1 MPMISSTNNSKT
13 TIKEIFDARYII
25 FQLARRDFLVRYK
38 QTSLGLLWAII
49 NPLVN
54 FILYTVVFG
63 LLVRIPTPDYS
74 APYSAVLVVGIIYWN
89 FFSTCMNSVS
99 DSLVNNMHLIKKV
112 YFPRIV
118 FGLSSTFVAVVDFVI
133 SFIFFIPI
141 LYILDIKIEF
151 YKLVL
156 ITPITMLTTV
166 LLAWGIGCFMSIL
179 KVKYKDFRHIIPLV
193 LQVLFFASPIV
204 YTSSLI
210 PVEYQTYY
218 QLNPISHVI
227 ELARYSFLGGSAMP
241 GITLTL
247 MMSLLVA
254 MLGGGYFVYNEG
266 KVGDLE

>member
-63 LLVRIPTPDYS
+63 LLVRVPTPDYS

-118 FGLSSTFVAVVDFVI
+118 FGLSSTFVAVVDFV
-133 SFIFFIPI
+133 
-141 LYILDIKIEF
+141 
-151 YKLVL
+151 
-156 ITPITMLTTV
+156 
-166 LLAWGIGCFMSIL
+166 
-179 KVKYKDFRHIIPLV
+179 
-193 LQVLFFASPIV
+193 
-204 YTSSLI
+204 
-210 PVEYQTYY
+210 
-218 QLNPISHVI
+218 
-227 ELARYSFLGGSAMP
+227 
-241 GITLTL
+241 
-247 MMSLLVA
+247 
-254 MLGGGYFVYNEG
+254 
-266 KVGDLE
+266 